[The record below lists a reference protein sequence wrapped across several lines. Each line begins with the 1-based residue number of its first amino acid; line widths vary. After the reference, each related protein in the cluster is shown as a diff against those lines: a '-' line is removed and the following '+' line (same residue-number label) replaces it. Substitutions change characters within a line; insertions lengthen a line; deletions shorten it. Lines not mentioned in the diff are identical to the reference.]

1 MKNRMMSFL
10 AALKN
15 NLPVK
20 LISLA
25 ISIVIW
31 LLVVHYVNPDDTR
44 RLDNIKIDIN
54 TEDSVPVGEGLVLV
68 TDFDETVDIVYTASR
83 DVIAMLNTDKI
94 TAYVDLSSAVRSGE
108 YNFPVRIDTGG
119 QNITVEGQSVTEVT
133 LKFEKSITAQVP
145 VTVSAKG
152 SVPEGYIKN
161 DPVCIPSV
169 LNIEGPESVVNRI
182 AAAEVTL
189 DTAEFSETK
198 VYTSKYEYADADG
211 NIIADDFITAD
222 YQTVDVTITVL
233 RTKTLPV
240 TAAVV
245 NSSGGY
251 DNNFATLTLDPGSIT
266 VAGSADI
273 LETMNSY
280 DLGTIDVAE
289 RTADFEQT
297 YVVSLPNGVRNINE
311 VSSVRASVKFDDV
324 MTKKIRFTNFSVEN
338 VADGQTAVVSDA
350 SLEVTFRGIS
360 SDIAKINA
368 DNVRLVVDLQSK
380 PQSVGA
386 NSVPVYAIIPDTYK
400 VGVSGKYYVTVNVK

>member
-152 SVPEGYIKN
+152 SVKKQIGKN
-161 DPVCIPSV
+161 
-169 LNIEGPESVVNRI
+169 
-182 AAAEVTL
+182 
-189 DTAEFSETK
+189 
-198 VYTSKYEYADADG
+198 SK
-211 NIIADDFITAD
+211 NPH
-222 YQTVDVTITVL
+222 
-233 RTKTLPV
+233 K
-240 TAAVV
+240 
-245 NSSGGY
+245 
-251 DNNFATLTLDPGSIT
+251 
-266 VAGSADI
+266 
-273 LETMNSY
+273 
-280 DLGTIDVAE
+280 
-289 RTADFEQT
+289 
-297 YVVSLPNGVRNINE
+297 
-311 VSSVRASVKFDDV
+311 
-324 MTKKIRFTNFSVEN
+324 
-338 VADGQTAVVSDA
+338 
-350 SLEVTFRGIS
+350 
-360 SDIAKINA
+360 
-368 DNVRLVVDLQSK
+368 
-380 PQSVGA
+380 
-386 NSVPVYAIIPDTYK
+386 
-400 VGVSGKYYVTVNVK
+400 